1 METRV
6 EELEGFIP
14 WTPSP
19 LPPVGSGYTHTG
31 DLFLQLNSPDSKAIL
46 SLVLDLEDSV
56 SPGAGPRLFDHTLL
70 VFLSLPST
78 ADIPEQPITLQE

>member
-1 METRV
+1 MEIRV

-19 LPPVGSGYTHTG
+19 LPAVGSGYTHTG

-46 SLVLDLEDSV
+46 SLV

-70 VFLSLPST
+70 VFLYLPST
-78 ADIPEQPITLQE
+78 ADIPERPITLQEQAR